1 MFLSFS
7 YLTSSSLN
15 VSIIYRF
22 ASFPMGMHP
31 SRGGFGLSGN
41 IPRYAAEQ
49 SSFSSYP
56 SSTQAAL
63 TQGTQST
70 QRVGDRV
77 YATDDGYNDSND
89 NKRNS
94 NSNNNNNNNNRNNN
108 NNNNSNNNGNDDGIA
123 AYSLSSARAASIS
136 LNRWAP
142 SLPAHPAQNSSRDLA
157 SYRNGSNSDSN
168 RDLKV
173 PGGPQSG
180 SLGGPL
186 GSGPGPFGSIG
197 GHFPPSPSHSGLDAY
212 LTNSIAA
219 AASNVTLDFF
229 LLRGKVS
236 RCANLVLP
244 RYLFRVFFSVFFRV
258 FLGGFLGS

>member
-56 SSTQAAL
+56 SSTQTAL

-77 YATDDGYNDSND
+77 YAIDDGYNDSND
-89 NKRNS
+89 NKRNC
-94 NSNNNNNNNNRNNN
+94 NSNNNN

-142 SLPAHPAQNSSRDLA
+142 SLPAHPAP
-157 SYRNGSNSDSN
+157 SYRNGSSSDSN

-197 GHFPPSPSHSGLDAY
+197 GHFPPCPSHSGLDAY

-244 RYLFRVFFSVFFRV
+244 RYLF
-258 FLGGFLGS
+258 